1 MQLIGLVLTVFFILS
16 MMLATMQKIS
26 MQQTSITHRILDH
39 LAIESNLLEEAS
51 NQFFEQSLKKNPKNP
66 SKKDLKVKKT
76 FYNRRV
82 EKGYLLNARLVIKE
96 LFTTQN
102 KDLEAVTLA
111 LLKELYADEKTIDP
125 ESLLEEILTK
135 GKDIL
140 KQKPKIESF
149 CLYHL
154 SNPSKQLLQVME
166 GTRGFSYQHKNGY
179 PPLSDYLEI
188 YPKSD
193 RKPVCAPFASLA
205 LLNALFGGKGAEE
218 ILKEESARFFSDEK
232 DPYLHRQGLIELF
245 QKKSIQI
252 PLEILNLI
260 ADKKMRQSKPDEI
273 EMIVMDPKLQL
284 EARGTLRTFPLKRD
298 EKSKVP
304 RSQTRSTVEA

>member
-26 MQQTSITHRILDH
+26 VQQTFITHRVLDH
-39 LAIESNLLEEAS
+39 LAIESKLLDEAS
-51 NQFFEQSLKKNPKNP
+51 NQFFELSLKKNPKTH
-66 SKKDLKVKKT
+66 SKKDSKVKKI
-76 FYNRRV
+76 FHNRRV

-96 LFTTQN
+96 LFTAQN
-102 KDLEAVTLA
+102 KELEAVTLA
-111 LLKELYADEKTIDP
+111 LLKELYGNDKGIDP
-125 ESLLEEILTK
+125 ESLLEEILFK

-140 KQKPKIESF
+140 KQKPKTESIY
-149 CLYHL
+149 LYEL
-154 SNPSKQLLQVME
+154 PNPSKQLLQVME
-166 GTRGFSYQHKNGY
+166 GTRGYSYLQKNGY

-193 RKPVCAPFASLA
+193 RKPVSAPFASLP
-205 LLNALFGGKGAEE
+205 LLTALFGEKGASE
-218 ILKEESARFFSDEK
+218 ILKEESARFFSDQK

-245 QKKSIQI
+245 QKKSIKI

-260 ADKKMRQSKPDEI
+260 ADKKMRHSKPGDI

-284 EARGTLRTFPLKRD
+284 EARGTLRTFVLKKD
-298 EKSKVP
+298 ETPKGP
-304 RSQTRSTVEA
+304 QSQTRSTLGI